1 MKCVSIYLMHPL
13 RLAKVTACLTGKDS
27 LSSFSS
33 FLFSNYCMKNC
44 VRLGMPLWGGTLLG
58 LATLAHPAAAQV
70 SDTPDIQV
78 FSSSSQKTQPYL
90 SINLAT
96 GYLLLAA
103 NTATPPPIRLQQGYY
118 YSNDDGN
125 TWSGQ
130 DLLPNNGRTF
140 GDQAYGNSPS
150 TAIGTDGQAYIGTD
164 TPGTYAS
171 HGFPDGYFVQSS
183 SNNGA
188 SWSNQVV
195 GAGPGEYWLHPRLTA
210 DNNSPSTSSYA
221 SRLYCTWFSGYQQPS
236 APAIMFN
243 YRAPNQTFTTPQYI
257 SNYYEPGDGPTV
269 ATGINGEVFV
279 AWASYVGSSFATGV
293 GFNKSLDGGATFGTA
308 TQAFAYTG
316 ISNWSYGTPGINAT
330 FGNTVINDY
339 PSIAVDK
346 SCRHPNRIYIAF
358 PTRASGKGTIDVRY
372 SDNNGTSWSAAT
384 TVSLAAG
391 RQSWHPTIAV
401 DDVTGDVSVIYSCFD
416 TASGFVTNT
425 YVAHSADGTSYQNIK
440 VSDVSHLTRGVPYY
454 NGGYL
459 GAHSAIV
466 AHGGK
471 AYPVW
476 SDNRTGTWQLYLSK
490 LNYYQIAGPTLV
502 CTDGSTF
509 SITSAL
515 PPGAT
520 VNWGV
525 QGSDIASNFTVYRG
539 TGPTFYTS
547 ARLNGPGTIN
557 ASISICGKT
566 IIPAPLQVNTQNYAC
581 GVGTESRVALSAP
594 APAASSAS
602 SAPLFSVYPNPASDV
617 LWVRLPA
624 SESATASESP
634 SQVARIYKSNGQL
647 VKQWALSADQPEQK
661 INVDNFASGLYYI
674 VLTDNQ
680 SITNRRA
687 FVVQH

>member
-1 MKCVSIYLMHPL
+1 
-13 RLAKVTACLTGKDS
+13 
-27 LSSFSS
+27 
-33 FLFSNYCMKNC
+33 MKNH
-44 VRLGMPLWGGTLLG
+44 VLFGVPLWGGALLG
-58 LATLAHPAAAQV
+58 LATLAHPAVAQV

-78 FSSSSQKTQPYL
+78 LSSSSQQTEPYL

-96 GYLLLAA
+96 GYLLISA

-130 DLLPNNGRTF
+130 DLLPNNGSTN
-140 GDQAYGNSPS
+140 GSQYVGNSPS
-150 TAIGTDGQAYIGTD
+150 TAIGADGQAYIGTE
-164 TPGTYAS
+164 TPLTYAS
-171 HGFPDGYFVQSS
+171 HGYPDGYFVQSS

-188 SWSNQVV
+188 TWSNQVV
-195 GAGPGEYWLHPRLTA
+195 GAGPGEYWMHPRLTA
-210 DNNSPSTSSYA
+210 DNNSPSTSNYS
-221 SRLYCTWFSGYQQPS
+221 SRLYCTWYSAFQQPS
-236 APAIMFN
+236 APTIVFN
-243 YRAPNQTFTTPQYI
+243 YRAPGQSFSSPQYI
-257 SNYYEPGDGPTV
+257 SNYYEPGDGATV

-279 AWASYVGSSFATGV
+279 AWASYAGSSPSI
-293 GFNKSLDGGATFGTA
+293 GFNKSLDGGVTFGTA
-308 TQAFAYTG
+308 AQAFAYTG
-316 ISNWSYGTPGINAT
+316 IGTNWSYGTVGPSAT
-330 FGNTVINDY
+330 FGNTAVNDY

-358 PTRASGKGTIDVRY
+358 ATRASGKATIDVRY
-372 SDNNGTSWSAAT
+372 SDNNGTSWSSAT

-440 VSDVSHLTRGVPYY
+440 VSDVSHINRGVPYY
-454 NGGYL
+454 QAGYI

-490 LNYYQIAGPTLV
+490 LNYYQIAGPTVV
-502 CTDGSTF
+502 CTDGATF

-515 PPGAT
+515 PAGAT

-525 QGSDIASNFTVYRG
+525 QGSDIASNFNVYQG

-547 ARLNGPGTIN
+547 SRLNGPGVIN

-566 IIPAPLQVNTQNYAC
+566 LVPSPLKVNTTNYPC
-581 GVGTESRVALSAP
+581 GAGTDARPALSA
-594 APAASSAS
+594 SAL
-602 SAPLFSVYPNPASDV
+602 PTTPYFSVYPNPASDA
-617 LWVRLPA
+617 LWVQLPTA
-624 SESATASESP
+624 ESSSPAETES
-634 SQVARIYKSNGQL
+634 QAARIYKNNGQL
-647 VKQWALSADQPEQK
+647 VRQLTLSNNQPAQK
-661 INVDNFASGLYYI
+661 IDVDNLASGLYYI
-674 VLTDNQ
+674 LLTDTKGV
-680 SITNRRA
+680 TNRRV